1 MIRWCSFG
9 QTWRWRWRW
18 WWCWWC
24 LWWSWWRWLGVVDG
38 WAEKDSWKG
47 CWSSYTPTKT
57 IRSIISRET
66 HSEDRAHGHGS
77 KIRVLKMDMFTNQD
91 LKTCVNPNP
100 AISRPAAER
109 IFRRAFWGASL
120 GIKSR
125 VHQSGR
131 GLVSN
136 TPARC
141 WRTFYSRSL
150 VPLGMPLV
158 LKFGVREDNCHTQN
172 IHHEQGSVDNT
183 PCRAFNAS
191 HKSSIRTKVHTCPKR
206 PQESQRLQ
214 DVLRCWLWSGPKFKF
229 I

>member
-1 MIRWCSFG
+1 MDGLKKIHGKDVEVHIPQPKLFDPSYLGIQGNTQWRQGSW
-9 QTWRWRWRW
+9 TWFKDQ
-18 WWCWWC
+18 
-24 LWWSWWRWLGVVDG
+24 SSKDG
-38 WAEKDSWKG
+38 HVHQS
-47 CWSSYTPTKT
+47 
-57 IRSIISRET
+57 
-66 HSEDRAHGHGS
+66 
-77 KIRVLKMDMFTNQD
+77 QD

-131 GLVSN
+131 RLVSN

-214 DVLRCWLWSGPKFKF
+214 DVLRCWLWSGPKFNLYIHQILHINITLVPIEQLLGHLKY
-229 I
+229 IINK